1 MSYSKRCMKVI
12 LGTVNNDF
20 SVHLLRVEKTDGNT
34 HDYYGIDGDHTFRVV
49 ESPEGSTIYWW
60 FRKPKEDL
68 LNEVHAKLNKF
79 GAPGPYKHV
88 RLSHPLECYPQ
99 RFYDCHGYY

>member
-1 MSYSKRCMKVI
+1 MKVI

-20 SVHLLRVEKTDGNT
+20 SVHLLRVEKTEDNT
-34 HDYYGIDGDHTFRVV
+34 HDDHCIDGDHNFRVV
-49 ESPEGSTIYWW
+49 ESPEGSIIYWW

-68 LNEVHAKLNKF
+68 LNEVHAKIHKF

-88 RLSHPLECYPQ
+88 RLTHMLECFPK
-99 RFYDCHGYY
+99 RFYACHGYEDED